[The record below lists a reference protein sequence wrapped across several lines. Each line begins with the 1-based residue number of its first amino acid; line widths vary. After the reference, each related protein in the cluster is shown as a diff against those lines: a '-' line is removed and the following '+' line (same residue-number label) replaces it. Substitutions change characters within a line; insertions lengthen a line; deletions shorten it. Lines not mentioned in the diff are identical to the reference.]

1 MPVILVTNDDGVHS
15 PGLSALF
22 LGMKTLGEAY
32 VIAPDRERSAVSHAL
47 TMHRP
52 LKVEQIKE
60 RIYSINGTPT
70 DCVAVG
76 INKIL
81 PARPALVVSGINKGA
96 NLGDDITYS
105 GTVSAAI
112 ESTIMGIPAL
122 AVSLVIGQQ
131 SLCHV
136 NFDTAATIA
145 TKIASYILTHS
156 LPYDTLLNVNI
167 PDVPHSDIKGIML
180 TRQGKR
186 IYDDSIKETFDPHG
200 QKHYWI
206 GGGNP
211 YWEHGEDTDI
221 QAVQDQFV
229 SITPIH
235 LDLTNYDALQYLKD
249 TLGTTLSIENDHE
262 AL

>member
-1 MPVILVTNDDGVHS
+1 
-15 PGLSALF
+15 
-22 LGMKTLGEAY
+22 MKTIGDAY
-32 VIAPDRERSAVSHAL
+32 VIAPDRERSAISHAL

-52 LKVEQIKE
+52 LKVDQLRE
-60 RIYSINGTPT
+60 RMYSINGTPT

-81 PARPALVVSGINKGA
+81 PARPAFVVSGINNGA

-112 ESTIMGIPAL
+112 ESTIMGIPAF
-122 AVSLVIGQQ
+122 AVSLVVQQ
-131 SLCHV
+131 KLPYHT
-136 NFDTAATIA
+136 NFETAA
-145 TKIASYILTHS
+145 KIAANIGSYILDHS

-167 PDVPHSDIKGIML
+167 PDVPHESLRGIKL

-211 YWEHGEDTDI
+211 FWEHGEDTDI
-221 QAVQDQFV
+221 QAVQDNYV
-229 SITPIH
+229 SVTPIH
-235 LDLTNYDALQYLKD
+235 LDLTNYDALKFLKN
-249 TLGTTLSIENDHE
+249 TLSNSM
-262 AL
+262 